1 MGRVAWQNRI
11 EIAPDLHHGDPCIR
25 GTRIPVAMI
34 VGSLA
39 DGMTSQEIKDSY
51 PQLTDEDI
59 RAALAYAADVIHQ
72 DILVPLPS
80 EELTMHVK
88 VDEDAQSCRAS
99 TPTAGL

>member
-1 MGRVAWQNRI
+1 MRRTTWQDRV

-39 DGMTSQEIKDSY
+39 DGMTYQEIKDSY

-59 RAALAYAADVIHQ
+59 RAALAYAADLIYQ
-72 DILVPLPS
+72 DILVPLP
-80 EELTMHVK
+80 E
-88 VDEDAQSCRAS
+88 
-99 TPTAGL
+99 